1 MVWPYTFVVISIAEC
16 PTISIT
22 VRGWTPW
29 CRAPGFVESPGV
41 DCYATGIDR
50 FSNSIGDR

>member
-1 MVWPYTFVVISIAEC
+1 MID
-16 PTISIT
+16 
-22 VRGWTPW
+22 VREPPRGFRIL
-29 CRAPGFVESPGV
+29 CRAPGFVESLGV